1 MLGSNDLAA
10 TTLTLVYTVP
20 ALKQAAITVSMCSRS
35 GTAAIRLAVSN
46 GGAPTDGQYLEYG
59 ATLDAGEVLERS
71 GIALQAGDRVY
82 AYASAAG
89 VSVNVY
95 GIEEIA

>member
-1 MLGSNDLAA
+1 MLGSADLAA

-20 ALKQAAITVSMCSRS
+20 ALKQAAVTVSMCSRS
-35 GTAAIRLAVSN
+35 AAVTVRLAVSN
-46 GGAPTDGQYLEYG
+46 GGVPTDGQYLEYG
-59 ATLDAGEVLERS
+59 TPLEVAGVLERS
-71 GIALQAGDRVY
+71 GIALQAGDRIY

-95 GIEEIA
+95 GIEENA